1 MRAHAG
7 AGHGGHY
14 SRKGSDSPS
23 YGCEYPREFGS
34 EAGEKGHE
42 KMSLDS
48 PILRNRLSPM
58 TQGPAGKERK
68 YSIVLY
74 SDDSSVRASIIGAL
88 GTRVSADMAEHEIH
102 EFATGAALRL
112 FVDAKKPGSDKP
124 IDLFILDG
132 ESVPEGGL
140 GIARQLKD
148 EVFNCPPV
156 LVITGRKADA
166 WLAAWSRAEANVL
179 HPIDPFTLSH
189 TVAELLRARTTSLS
203 TL

>member
-1 MRAHAG
+1 MSES
-7 AGHGGHY
+7 GG
-14 SRKGSDSPS
+14 S
-23 YGCEYPREFGS
+23 
-34 EAGEKGHE
+34 
-42 KMSLDS
+42 
-48 PILRNRLSPM
+48 
-58 TQGPAGKERK
+58 KERK

-74 SDDSSVRASIIGAL
+74 SDDSSVRQAIIGAL
-88 GTRVSADMAEHEIH
+88 GNRVAPDMAEHVIH

-112 FVDAKKPGSDKP
+112 FVDGKKRVADKP

-189 TVAELLRARTTSLS
+189 TVADLLRTRTTELA
-203 TL
+203 TR